1 MRNSSR
7 YKEGM
12 SSLQALLDKQEKG
25 STSGDRGYSGGGRS
39 RVDWSSR
46 DRDDNNNFRRERQQ
60 PQSSRGSYNYG
71 YVAPDDA

>member
-1 MRNSSR
+1 
-7 YKEGM
+7 M

-60 PQSSRGSYNYG
+60 PQSSRGSYSRRE
-71 YVAPDDA
+71 DDNRVNVGRWNLKPSS